1 MNTFKGR
8 LILWLIVA
16 LPIPIGIFIWD
27 GGYNAT
33 AMGWIVGVA
42 VLALIVELIYKRL
55 NRKL

>member
-1 MNTFKGR
+1 MKRRHR
-8 LILWLIVA
+8 LLIFAAVA
-16 LPIPIGIFIWD
+16 LVIPIGIFICD